1 MKFFVILICTLSLK
15 VHANENEAAYI
26 KTIANYISSH
36 PNDFFT
42 YRAEGESKEQIK
54 YVPVSKNTK
63 TGQPDFSI
71 TAGGSFPAGT
81 ILPSMAKP
89 LSYIKGLFYFQPKDS
104 YDIETISIN
113 FSDLSGK
120 KQSLVCVVTDYKL
133 CGEAQISS
141 CATMEDGKGYGKKGY
156 SASPLQNSFLYNQDL
171 FQKCEDKK
179 NEINNSRVKGKAIE
193 PTPSGEKV
201 PRDLVR

>member
-1 MKFFVILICTLSLK
+1 MKFFAFLIFNLSLPLY
-15 VHANENEAAYI
+15 AGENEAAYI
-26 KTIANYISSH
+26 KSISNYISNH

-54 YVPVSKNTK
+54 YVPINKNAK

-71 TAGGSFPAGT
+71 ASGGSFPAGT
-81 ILPSMAKP
+81 LLPTMGKP
-89 LSYIKGLFYFQPKDS
+89 VSYIKGLFYFQPKDS

-113 FSDLSGK
+113 FSDSSGK
-120 KQSLVCVVTDYKL
+120 KQSLVCVITDYKL

-141 CATMEDGKGYGKKGY
+141 CATMENGKGNGKKGY
-156 SASPLQNSFLYNQDL
+156 SAAPLQNSFRYNQDL

-179 NEINNSRVKGKAIE
+179 NEVNNSRMKGKVIE
-193 PTPSGEKV
+193 PSPSTEKN
-201 PRDLVR
+201 PRNLAR